1 MKKTLM
7 LIVAATALI
16 TSSSAQEQPSKATGQ
31 SASNG
36 ASVAQDKGTAQTPA
50 TGQSASAEQNPTA
63 DTPGEKNL
71 PDSVDIIGVPK
82 ANPNKDSATIT
93 WETNKVAATDV
104 WLEGGDINGHR
115 VGSEKGGSKTH
126 SVTFSNLKP
135 NTAYNYKIRSSHGE
149 VRYEGKFTTKG

>member
-1 MKKTLM
+1 MQKTLM

-16 TSSSAQEQPSKATGQ
+16 TLSSAQDQTSKATGKGVN
-31 SASNG
+31 NG
-36 ASVAQDKGTAQTPA
+36 AVAQDKSTAQTPA
-50 TGQSASAEQNPTA
+50 TGQGPSTEQNPTA

-71 PDSVDIIGVPK
+71 SDSVNIIGVPK
-82 ANPNKDSATIT
+82 ANPSKDSATIT

-135 NTAYNYKIRSSHGE
+135 NATYNYKIRSGHGE

>member
-16 TSSSAQEQPSKATGQ
+16 TLSSAQDQTSKATGKGVN
-31 SASNG
+31 NG
-36 ASVAQDKGTAQTPA
+36 AVAQDKSTAQTPA
-50 TGQSASAEQNPTA
+50 TGQGPSTEQNPTA

-71 PDSVDIIGVPK
+71 SDSVNIIGVPK
-82 ANPNKDSATIT
+82 ANPSKDSATIT

-135 NTAYNYKIRSSHGE
+135 NTTYNYKIRSSHGE
-149 VRYEGKFTTKG
+149 VRYEGKLTTKG

>member
-1 MKKTLM
+1 MQKTFM

-16 TSSSAQEQPSKATGQ
+16 TLSFAQDQPSKATGQ
-31 SASNG
+31 GANHG
-36 ASVAQDKGTAQTPA
+36 ASVAQDKVTAQTPA
-50 TGQSASAEQNPTA
+50 TGQSPSAEQNPAA

-71 PDSVDIIGVPK
+71 SDSVNIIGVPK

-115 VGSEKGGSKTH
+115 DGSEKAGSKTH
-126 SVTFSNLKP
+126 SVTFSDLKP
-135 NTAYNYKIRSSHGE
+135 STTYNYKIRSSHGE
-149 VRYEGKFTTKG
+149 VRYEGKFITKR